1 MVVSL
6 LEITSIFVI
15 AFSYRDGYVFGYVR
29 EFVYSFTCCE
39 TTEKFWTDSDV
50 IFRVDY
56 LWADLKRVDFEGRL
70 PRGILDTRTIPFDL
84 E

>member
-1 MVVSL
+1 MFLDTFVNLFTLLFVVRQL
-6 LEITSIFVI
+6 
-15 AFSYRDGYVFGYVR
+15 
-29 EFVYSFTCCE
+29 
-39 TTEKFWTDSDV
+39 KFWTDSDV